1 MTRKEMIEQAA
12 IFREHTKGMT
22 LVYLPVVFVL
32 IGFTMLQLLLF
43 LSTFLA
49 IRRDSSI
56 VFERSD
62 HFFNASIVV
71 TSLVAILYFLLI
83 GVVSFYLLQLV
94 RGERARL
101 FFKDG
106 FSLIFSEWNKPVY
119 MTLLTYFGMH
129 FMAGLPFLY
138 GFAHFMKGLIMNALM
153 ILSPGAMAELAQ
165 FEPNKMMDLG
175 LSVFLFGFLLYLA
188 VYYTYS
194 QTIYILFDQLDNASF
209 TSPIPILRESRLLM
223 LGNYIKRIRLDLA
236 FIGWFVGCWLTLNLL
251 SIYVL
256 PYYQTCKALFY
267 EEIKNERLSANF
279 HS

>member
-32 IGFTMLQLLLF
+32 IGFTILQLLLF
-43 LSTFLA
+43 LSTFLD

-56 VFERSD
+56 VFERLN

-71 TSLVAILYFLLI
+71 TSLVAILYFLMI

-267 EEIKNERLSANF
+267 EEIKNE
-279 HS
+279 

>member
-56 VFERSD
+56 VFERLD

-223 LGNYIKRIRLDLA
+223 LGNYIRRIRLDLA

-267 EEIKNERLSANF
+267 EEIKNERLSA
-279 HS
+279 SE

>member
-56 VFERSD
+56 VFERLD

-129 FMAGLPFLY
+129 FMAGLPILY
-138 GFAHFMKGLIMNALM
+138 GFAHFMKGLIMSALM

-165 FEPNKMMDLG
+165 FEPNKMIDLG

-223 LGNYIKRIRLDLA
+223 LGNYIRRIRLDLA

-267 EEIKNERLSANF
+267 EEIKKERLSANF

>member
-56 VFERSD
+56 VFERLD

-101 FFKDG
+101 FFKDI
-106 FSLIFSEWNKPVY
+106 FSLFFSDWSTPVF

-129 FMAGLPFLY
+129 FMAGLPILY
-138 GFAHFMKGLIMNALM
+138 GFAHFMKGLIMSALM

-223 LGNYIKRIRLDLA
+223 LGNYIKRIRLDLG
-236 FIGWFVGCWLTLNLL
+236 FIAWFIGCWLSLNILA
-251 SIYVL
+251 IYVL

-267 EEIKNERLSANF
+267 EEIKKVRLSANF

>member
-32 IGFTMLQLLLF
+32 IGFTMIQLLLF

-56 VFERSD
+56 VFERLD

-267 EEIKNERLSANF
+267 EEIKNERLSA
-279 HS
+279 SE

>member
-56 VFERSD
+56 VFERLD

-267 EEIKNERLSANF
+267 EEIKNERLSA
-279 HS
+279 SE

>member
-56 VFERSD
+56 VFERLD

-138 GFAHFMKGLIMNALM
+138 GFAHFMKGLIMSALM

-194 QTIYILFDQLDNASF
+194 QTIYILFDQLDNASL

-251 SIYVL
+251 LIYVL

-267 EEIKNERLSANF
+267 EEIKKERLSANF
-279 HS
+279 YS

>member
-56 VFERSD
+56 VFERLD

-165 FEPNKMMDLG
+165 FEPNKMIDLG

-267 EEIKNERLSANF
+267 EEIKKVRLSANF

>member
-56 VFERSD
+56 VFERLD

-267 EEIKNERLSANF
+267 EEIKKVRLSANF

>member
-32 IGFTMLQLLLF
+32 IGFTILQLLLF
-43 LSTFLA
+43 LSTFLD

-56 VFERSD
+56 VFERLN
-62 HFFNASIVV
+62 HFFNVSIVV

-83 GVVSFYLLQLV
+83 GVASFYLLQLV

-101 FFKDG
+101 FFKDS
-106 FSLIFSEWNKPVY
+106 FSLIFSDWSTPVFT
-119 MTLLTYFGMH
+119 TLLTYFGMH
-129 FMAGLPFLY
+129 FMAGLPILY
-138 GFAHFMKGLIMNALM
+138 GFAHFMKGLIMSALM

-165 FEPNKMMDLG
+165 FEPNKMIDLG

-194 QTIYILFDQLDNASF
+194 QTIYILFDQLDNVSF

-267 EEIKNERLSANF
+267 EEIKKVRLSANF

>member
-1 MTRKEMIEQAA
+1 MSRRELIEQAA

-22 LVYLPVVFVL
+22 LAFLPLLCTLVLYTIYQLVYFVISIL
-32 IGFTMLQLLLF
+32 KIKEDSGLVLERLHQLF
-43 LSTFLA
+43 ST
-49 IRRDSSI
+49 SI
-56 VFERSD
+56 VMTIFM
-62 HFFNASIVV
+62 
-71 TSLVAILYFLLI
+71 SLIYFLLV
-83 GVVSFYLLQLV
+83 GVVSFYLLQVV

-165 FEPNKMMDLG
+165 FEPNKMIDLG

-267 EEIKNERLSANF
+267 EEIKKVRLSANF

>member
-56 VFERSD
+56 VFERLD

-83 GVVSFYLLQLV
+83 GVVSIYLLQLV

-129 FMAGLPFLY
+129 FMAGLPILY

-165 FEPNKMMDLG
+165 FEPNKMIDLG

-267 EEIKNERLSANF
+267 EEIKNERLSA
-279 HS
+279 SE

>member
-56 VFERSD
+56 VFERLD

-83 GVVSFYLLQLV
+83 GVVSIYLLQLV

-267 EEIKNERLSANF
+267 EEIKNERLSACK
-279 HS
+279 

>member
-56 VFERSD
+56 VFERLD

-194 QTIYILFDQLDNASF
+194 QTMYILFDQLDNASF

-251 SIYVL
+251 LIYVL

-267 EEIKNERLSANF
+267 EEIKKERLSANF
-279 HS
+279 YS

>member
-1 MTRKEMIEQAA
+1 MSRKELIEQAA

-56 VFERSD
+56 VFERLD

-267 EEIKNERLSANF
+267 EEIKNERLSA
-279 HS
+279 SE

>member
-1 MTRKEMIEQAA
+1 MSRKELIEQAA

-22 LVYLPVVFVL
+22 LAFLPLLCTLVLYTIYQLVYFVNSILKIKEDSGLVLERLHQLFSTSMVMTIFTTL
-32 IGFTMLQLLLF
+32 I
-43 LSTFLA
+43 
-49 IRRDSSI
+49 
-56 VFERSD
+56 
-62 HFFNASIVV
+62 
-71 TSLVAILYFLLI
+71 YCLLI
-83 GVVSFYLLQLV
+83 GMVSFYLLQLI
-94 RGERARL
+94 RGDRVRL
-101 FFKDG
+101 FFKDS
-106 FSLIFSEWNKPVY
+106 FSLFMSEWNKPILQ
-119 MTLLTYFGMH
+119 TLLSHYCLHFVTGLPILFGFTH
-129 FMAGLPFLY
+129 FMQ
-138 GFAHFMKGLIMNALM
+138 GLIMASLM

-165 FEPNKMMDLG
+165 FEPKNMIDLG

-267 EEIKNERLSANF
+267 EEIKNERLSA
-279 HS
+279 SE

>member
-56 VFERSD
+56 VFERLD

-138 GFAHFMKGLIMNALM
+138 GFTHFMQGLIMSSLM

-165 FEPNKMMDLG
+165 YEPNKMIDLG
-175 LSVFLFGFLLYLA
+175 LSVFLFGCLLYLA

-194 QTIYILFDQLDNASF
+194 QTIYILFDQLDNATFS
-209 TSPIPILRESRLLM
+209 SAINVLRESRLLM
-223 LGNYIKRIRLDLA
+223 FGNYYQRIRLDLGFFA
-236 FIGWFVGCWLTLNLL
+236 WFIGCWLSLNILA
-251 SIYVL
+251 IYVL

-267 EEIKNERLSANF
+267 EEIKNERLLASE
-279 HS
+279 

>member
-32 IGFTMLQLLLF
+32 IGFTILQLLLF
-43 LSTFLA
+43 LSTFLD

-56 VFERSD
+56 VFERLN
-62 HFFNASIVV
+62 HFFNASIVM

-101 FFKDG
+101 FFKDS
-106 FSLIFSEWNKPVY
+106 FSLIFSDWSTPVF

-129 FMAGLPFLY
+129 FMAGLPILY

-165 FEPNKMMDLG
+165 FEPNKMIDLG

-236 FIGWFVGCWLTLNLL
+236 FIGWFVGCLLTLNLL

-267 EEIKNERLSANF
+267 EEIKKERLSANF

>member
-56 VFERSD
+56 VFERLD

-165 FEPNKMMDLG
+165 FEPNKMIDLG

-267 EEIKNERLSANF
+267 EEIKNERLSA
-279 HS
+279 SE

>member
-1 MTRKEMIEQAA
+1 MTRKELIEQAA

-32 IGFTMLQLLLF
+32 ISFTILQLLLF
-43 LSTFLA
+43 LTTMLN

-56 VFERSD
+56 VFERLD
-62 HFFNASIVV
+62 HFFNTSIVV
-71 TSLVAILYFLLI
+71 TSLVAILYLLLI
-83 GVVSFYLLQLV
+83 GVVSLYLLQLV
-94 RGERARL
+94 RGERDRL
-101 FFKDG
+101 FFKD
-106 FSLIFSEWNKPVY
+106 IFSIIFSDWNKPVF
-119 MTLLTYFGMH
+119 MTLLTYFGVH
-129 FMAGLPFLY
+129 FIASLPILY
-138 GFAHFMKGLIMNALM
+138 GFAHFLKGLIMSILM

-165 FEPNKMMDLG
+165 FEPDKMIDLG
-175 LSVFLFGFLLYLA
+175 LSVFIFGFLLYLA

-209 TSPIPILRESRLLM
+209 TSPILILRESRLLM

-236 FIGWFVGCWLTLNLL
+236 FIAWFVGCWLTLNFL

-267 EEIKNERLSANF
+267 EEIKNERLSANS

>member
-56 VFERSD
+56 VFERLD

-267 EEIKNERLSANF
+267 EEIKNERLSANS

>member
-56 VFERSD
+56 VFERLD